1 MHPHFPDDHG
11 DGRVGG
17 PFHSQKSI
25 HKLLGGGKGMLLF
38 FSFWT
43 INLHHLNYYQGFYPE
58 SMWSWIALLASCSG
72 GRSAVEGQE
81 LICRSPPWGY
91 ADMVPV

>member
-58 SMWSWIALLASCSG
+58 LMWSWIALLASCSG

>member
-1 MHPHFPDDHG
+1 MHPHFPNDHG

-17 PFHSQKSI
+17 PFHRHKSI

-38 FSFWT
+38 FSFWA
-43 INLHHLNYYQGFYPE
+43 INLHHLNYQSFYPE

-81 LICRSPPWGY
+81 LICRSPPRSY